1 MFWSK
6 FLGFIPKSQKEK
18 LEFIVKL
25 FNSSMPTVC
34 YTSPNR
40 IKKDLDFFDSQG
52 LDSEIVIC
60 RELTKKF
67 ETIYR
72 GKASELK
79 HQFESDVKGEITIV
93 IGPSSSQ
100 NEINLDLDEA
110 IKILI
115 KNNVSKKDISKS
127 LESDYETIIDNSDFL
142 SIVLGLQR
150 DKDKKM
156 LAYRGIAHGC
166 VIVGVC
172 PTSITSRYL
181 L

>member
-1 MFWSK
+1 
-6 FLGFIPKSQKEK
+6 
-18 LEFIVKL
+18 
-25 FNSSMPTVC
+25 MPTVC

-52 LDSEIVIC
+52 LNSELVIC

-115 KNNVSKKDISKS
+115 KNNVSKKDISKALS
-127 LESDYETIIDNSDFL
+127 LVTEYSVNDLYNKIKDF
-142 SIVLGLQR
+142 
-150 DKDKKM
+150 
-156 LAYRGIAHGC
+156 
-166 VIVGVC
+166 
-172 PTSITSRYL
+172 
-181 L
+181 